1 MNNNLKI
8 EIELRGRVE
17 HKKGNVGNA
26 SEAIPSLRMFSKE
39 TTMTMEILKNAPKK
53 YVDEELN

>member
-39 TTMTMEILKNAPKK
+39 TTMTMEIL
-53 YVDEELN
+53 